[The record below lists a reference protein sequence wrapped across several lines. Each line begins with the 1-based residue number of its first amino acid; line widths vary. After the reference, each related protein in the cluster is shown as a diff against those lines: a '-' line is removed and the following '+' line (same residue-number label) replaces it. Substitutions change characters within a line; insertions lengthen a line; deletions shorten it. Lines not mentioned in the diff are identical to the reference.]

1 MTITE
6 FGRLP
11 LDKKAEYAWRIPV
24 LPLVCDPNGRYLL
37 QREGRWTKRNLYAVG
52 ALYVEIWIDR
62 GRNSITHITAF
73 ADAKKLDAYLGRVSL
88 KGLL

>member
-6 FGRLP
+6 FGQLP
-11 LDKKAEYAWRIPV
+11 LDKKAEYAW
-24 LPLVCDPNGRYLL
+24 LNGRYLL

-52 ALYVEIWIDR
+52 VLYVEIWIDR

-73 ADAKKLDAYLGRVSL
+73 ADAKKLDAYLGMVSL